1 MQRMRV
7 DLPAPLGPMMARKS
21 SLSTSKSIPFSIYG
35 PLAVYLTVRFLTDKT
50 DINKF
55 SDVPC
60 RKYYNDKAEI
70 IKYF

>member
-1 MQRMRV
+1 
-7 DLPAPLGPMMARKS
+7 
-21 SLSTSKSIPFSIYG
+21 
-35 PLAVYLTVRFLTDKT
+35 VYLTVRFLTDKT